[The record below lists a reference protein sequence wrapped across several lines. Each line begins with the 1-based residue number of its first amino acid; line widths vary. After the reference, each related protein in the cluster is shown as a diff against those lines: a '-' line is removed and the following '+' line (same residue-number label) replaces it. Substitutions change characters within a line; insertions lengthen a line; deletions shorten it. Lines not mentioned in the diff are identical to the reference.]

1 MQILEI
7 YNGKKGTDLR
17 LQNCN
22 YVESIE
28 NKAVLYIYLFIIKQ
42 LWVKRKNQYHGG
54 QISVVLL

>member
-28 NKAVLYIYLFIIKQ
+28 NKAVLLCVYLFIIKQ
-42 LWVKRKNQYHGG
+42 L
-54 QISVVLL
+54 